1 MPEHTFTGHCP
12 HTYPASRD
20 RLGRPIGEVEP
31 YEPRDL
37 AAPLDHMWRETTDED
52 RAAWAKILAGRE
64 AAGEDVDED
73 DEAQGGSGQDAAST
87 VPPPGLPRPAPP
99 AVIPQSAGNDTQE
112 G

>member
-37 AAPLDHMWRETTDED
+37 TAPLDHMWRETTDED

-73 DEAQGGSGQDAAST
+73 DEAQGGNDEDEPPEDTAST
-87 VPPPGLPRPAPP
+87 QAPSPLSLPQPAPP
-99 AVIPQSAGNDTQE
+99 AVIP
-112 G
+112 